1 MASLTAGLLFLS
13 ACGGSGA
20 DSGSGGETSED
31 VLTEATAAVR
41 ANREGQDGP
50 LPTTGPAPQAGQ
62 NIWVICSTMAAEGCS
77 VPAEGAKEA
86 GEAVGW
92 DVTIVDGKGSPE
104 EYANGINSAIAARAD
119 GIILANVDC
128 VNAKS
133 ALENAKQAGVKT
145 FAFYAFD
152 CDDPMLA
159 SGGAP
164 LFDAQLLLAGGITY
178 QEFSEE
184 RYSRSQADY
193 AIASTDG
200 GAKIIEFTETDI
212 LIAQHLN
219 LGFEKRIA
227 NCGGC
232 EIVKKVP
239 FTLTDLVTGKL
250 QGKTEAALTQN
261 PQADV
266 VYVPYDAALTAGIA
280 QAVVASGRNDDVLVV
295 GGEGLTPNVGF
306 VRDDKGQDF
315 IAGTPARWV
324 GWAAIDGMN
333 RLLQGEPQVDSGIGY
348 QTIDGEGPFPSETT
362 YYDGNVDADGTPK
375 QDYEA
380 NYRKIWG
387 IS

>member
-239 FTLTDLVTGKL
+239 FTLTDLVTG
-250 QGKTEAALTQN
+250 
-261 PQADV
+261 
-266 VYVPYDAALTAGIA
+266 
-280 QAVVASGRNDDVLVV
+280 SSR
-295 GGEGLTPNVGF
+295 
-306 VRDDKGQDF
+306 
-315 IAGTPARWV
+315 ARP
-324 GWAAIDGMN
+324 
-333 RLLQGEPQVDSGIGY
+333 RPH
-348 QTIDGEGPFPSETT
+348 
-362 YYDGNVDADGTPK
+362 
-375 QDYEA
+375 
-380 NYRKIWG
+380 
-387 IS
+387 